1 MRNNIKKV
9 AVDSLMCTGAAL
21 VLLTIFVRIVIPGG
35 TLLLNTV
42 FEILVANIVINLGLI
57 LTRKFENSYAV
68 LEFSLDVSYIVAV
81 LVVSGVI
88 FGWYSTVPVWY
99 LVVMAVAIYT
109 FAVLTSLVRTRKDVR
124 EINELLRKR
133 KKEQSDT
140 AS

>member
-57 LTRKFENSYAV
+57 LTRKFESSYAV
-68 LEFSLDVSYIVAV
+68 LEFLLDVSYIVAV

-88 FGWYSTVPVWY
+88 FGWYSTVPIWY
-99 LVVMAVAIYT
+99 LVVMAVAIYA
-109 FAVLTSLVRTRKDVR
+109 FAVLTSLVRTRKDVK

-133 KKEQSDT
+133 KKERSDT

>member
-1 MRNNIKKV
+1 MNKIKKV

-21 VLLTIFVRIVIPGG
+21 VLLAVFIGIAIPGG

-42 FEILVANIVINLGLI
+42 FEILMANIVINLGLV
-57 LTRKFENSYAV
+57 LTRRFESSYAA
-68 LEFSLDVSYIVAV
+68 LEFLLDVSYIIAV
-81 LVVSGVI
+81 LVVSGLI

-99 LVVMAVAIYT
+99 LVVMAVAIYA
-109 FAVLTSLVRTRKDVR
+109 FAVLTSLVRTRKNIK

-133 KKEQSDT
+133 KEKQSGT

>member
-1 MRNNIKKV
+1 MNKIKKV

-21 VLLTIFVRIVIPGG
+21 VLLAVFIGIAIPGG

-42 FEILVANIVINLGLI
+42 FEILMANIVINLGLV
-57 LTRKFENSYAV
+57 LTRRFESSYAA
-68 LEFSLDVSYIVAV
+68 LEFLLDVSYIIAV

-99 LVVMAVAIYT
+99 LAVMAVAIYA
-109 FAVLTSLVRTRKDVR
+109 FAVLTSLVRTRKNIK

-133 KKEQSDT
+133 KEKQS
-140 AS
+140 ASAS

>member
-57 LTRKFENSYAV
+57 LTRRFENSYAI
-68 LEFSLDVSYIVAV
+68 LEFLLDVSYIVAV

-99 LVVMAVAIYT
+99 LVVMAVAIYA

>member
-21 VLLTIFVRIVIPGG
+21 VLLTIFVRIVIPSG
-35 TLLLNTV
+35 TILLNTV

-68 LEFSLDVSYIVAV
+68 LEFLLDVSYIVAV

-88 FGWYSTVPVWY
+88 FGWYSTVTVWY
-99 LVVMAVAIYT
+99 LAVMAVVIYA
-109 FAVLTSLVRTRKDVR
+109 FAVLTSIVRTRKNIK

-133 KKEQSDT
+133 KEKQSGA